1 MIVNLKG
8 TPAPVSSPDPRRWY
22 ALTVV
27 ALAQFMVVLDVTIAN
42 VALPAIRSDL
52 GFSAD
57 GLQWVINA
65 YTLAFGGLLLLGGR
79 AADLLGRRRVFFAGL
94 GLFATASL
102 VAGLA
107 GSPGMLIA
115 ARTVQG
121 VGGALLSPAA
131 LAIVTV
137 TFAAGRERNLAL
149 GVWGALAGLGGT
161 AGVVAGGL
169 LVDQLGWEWI
179 FFVNVPIAMV
189 AAAAAPFVVR
199 ESRDAGA
206 PRSFDVAGA
215 LLATLGLVAIVL
227 GVIRTDAA
235 GWGSAQV
242 IGLLAL
248 GLALLA
254 AFAAVEA
261 RVAAPLLPLSLLRA
275 RGLATS
281 GLALAANGGAFLG
294 MFFLT
299 ALFLQSVQG
308 ESALQAGVRFVP
320 MGIGAILG
328 AAAASQL
335 VTRIGTRAV
344 FLVGAAVSVAGLY
357 LLSRAGADAS
367 YATDLLPGFVIYG
380 AAIPFI
386 GVPNQISAVASVP
399 HALAGAASGA
409 VTAAF
414 QVGGALGLAVVTTLA
429 NARVTDALAAGASQA
444 DALAAGFQRGLVVA
458 AVLSAANLVLAL
470 VAAPRMLP
478 DAEAVVAAEAA

>member
-1 MIVNLKG
+1 M
-8 TPAPVSSPDPRRWY
+8 PSAADPRRWY
-22 ALTVV
+22 ALAVV

-79 AADLLGRRRVFFAGL
+79 AADLLGRRRMFFAGL
-94 GLFATASL
+94 GLFAGASL
-102 VAGLA
+102 VAGLS
-107 GSPGMLIA
+107 GSPGMLVA
-115 ARTVQG
+115 ARSVQG
-121 VGGALLSPAA
+121 IGGALLSPAA

-137 TFAAGRERNLAL
+137 TFAPGRERNMAL

-161 AGVVAGGL
+161 AGVVLGGL
-169 LVDQLGWEWI
+169 LVDALGWEWI
-179 FFVNVPIAMV
+179 FFVNVPIAAV

-199 ESRDAGA
+199 ESRDADA

-215 LLATLGLVAIVL
+215 LLATLGLLAIVL
-227 GVIRTDAA
+227 GVIRTDAL
-235 GWGSAQV
+235 GWGSAEV
-242 IGLLAL
+242 IGLLVL
-248 GLALLA
+248 GVALLA

-261 RVAAPLLPLSLLRA
+261 RVKAPLLPLSLLRP
-275 RGLATS
+275 RGLGTS
-281 GLALAANGGAFLG
+281 ALALAANGGAFLG

-299 ALFLQSVQG
+299 ALFLQTVQG
-308 ESALQAGVRFVP
+308 DSALQAGVRFVP

-328 AAAASQL
+328 ATAASHL

-344 FLVGAAVSVAGLY
+344 YIAGAAVSGAALW

-367 YATDLLPGFVIYG
+367 YAADLLPAFVIYG

-386 GVPNQISAVASVP
+386 GVPNQISAVSSVP

-414 QVGGALGLAVVTTLA
+414 QVGGALGLAIITTLST
-429 NARVTDALAAGASQA
+429 ARVTDALAAGASQA

-458 AVLSAANLVLAL
+458 AILSAANLVLAV
-470 VAAPRMLP
+470 VAAPRLRP
-478 DAEAVVAAEAA
+478 DAETVLAAEAGA

>member
-1 MIVNLKG
+1 V
-8 TPAPVSSPDPRRWY
+8 TSTDPRRWY
-22 ALTVV
+22 ALAVV

-42 VALPAIRSDL
+42 VALPAIRADL

-79 AADLLGRRRVFFAGL
+79 TADLLGRRRIFFAGL
-94 GLFATASL
+94 GLFAVASL
-102 VAGLA
+102 TAGLA

-115 ARTVQG
+115 ARTIQG
-121 VGGALLSPAA
+121 IGGALLSPAA
-131 LAIVTV
+131 LAILTV
-137 TFAAGRERNLAL
+137 TFAPGRERNLAL

-161 AGVVAGGL
+161 VGVVLGGL

-179 FFVNVPIAMV
+179 FFVNVPIAAL
-189 AAAAAPFVVR
+189 AAATAPFVVR
-199 ESRDAGA
+199 ESRDADA
-206 PRSFDVAGA
+206 SRSFDLAGA
-215 LLATLGLVAIVL
+215 LLATFGLLAIVF
-227 GVIRTDAA
+227 GVIRTDAL
-235 GWGSAQV
+235 GWGSAEV
-242 IGLLAL
+242 LGLLVAGIAFL
-248 GLALLA
+248 V

-308 ESALQAGVRFVP
+308 DTALQAGLRFVP
-320 MGIGAILG
+320 MGVGAILG

-335 VTRIGTRAV
+335 VSRIGTRAV
-344 FLVGAAVSVAGLY
+344 FAAGAAVSAAGLY

-367 YATDLLPGFVIYG
+367 YATQLLPAFVIYG

-386 GVPNQISAVASVP
+386 GVPNQITAVASVP

-414 QVGGALGLAVVTTLA
+414 QVGGALGLAVITTLA
-429 NARVTDALAAGASQA
+429 NARATDALAAGASQA

-470 VAAPRMLP
+470 VSAPQLHP
-478 DAEAVVAAEAA
+478 DADAVLAAEAGA